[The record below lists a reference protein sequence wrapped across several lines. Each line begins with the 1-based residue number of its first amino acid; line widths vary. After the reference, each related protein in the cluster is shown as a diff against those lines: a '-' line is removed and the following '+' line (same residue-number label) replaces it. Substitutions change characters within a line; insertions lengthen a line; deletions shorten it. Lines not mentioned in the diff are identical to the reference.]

1 MRLASA
7 AVASGS
13 SSSPLL
19 FVIPRLP
26 IYDIFHLTFEPR
38 SFSRSRYIP
47 PCGAIIARKF
57 IPSRWGRRLPLLSRN
72 IYIRYGWTNKD
83 SKRIEL
89 SLLPYF
95 SLSLSLSIFYF
106 IFLFWRAPR
115 TRRFFL
121 ISVFGNKWIDYVD
134 REARQIFGEC
144 LLPAMTERRIIEIEV
159 CVPYDVRRKRRVQNF
174 YSFSSISIRARIISP
189 RLYSDDRID

>member
-7 AVASGS
+7 AVASGPS
-13 SSSPLL
+13 PSPLL

-26 IYDIFHLTFEPR
+26 IHDIFHLTFEPR
-38 SFSRSRYIP
+38 SFSRSRCIP

-89 SLLPYF
+89 SLLPRF
-95 SLSLSLSIFYF
+95 FLSLSLSQFFISFFYTRSTYSPIFSY
-106 IFLFWRAPR
+106 LCSEVRY
-115 TRRFFL
+115 
-121 ISVFGNKWIDYVD
+121 KWIDYVD
-134 REARQIFGEC
+134 REAWQISGEC
-144 LLPAMTERRIIEIEV
+144 LLAMTRRIIEIEV
-159 CVPYDVRRKRRVQNF
+159 CVDLRRG
-174 YSFSSISIRARIISP
+174 A
-189 RLYSDDRID
+189 